1 MKQFPLTEGI
11 TAEEAE
17 MIRKARI
24 SIFDDIAKTRKSS
37 QKTKSQTSNL
47 KDNLNRPTPGI
58 NEKNKVDEDADSSAI
73 IKESNNEQITDEE
86 DMKSW
91 LEEQNRL
98 VEKRLTERLRD
109 ESSTPHED

>member
-1 MKQFPLTEGI
+1 MHATEDILPVDGI
-11 TAEEAE
+11 KLLGGTRATRWE
-17 MIRKARI
+17 M
-24 SIFDDIAKTRKSS
+24 
-37 QKTKSQTSNL
+37 
-47 KDNLNRPTPGI
+47 PGTFI
-58 NEKNKVDEDADSSAI
+58 VDEDADSSAI